1 MVRLRLWNVHRFV
14 GRRNLVGVIPHQNG
28 LIDLTYWP
36 TGDHLLPLGD
46 PWRQIFGIRHMRTL
60 ALTVVAPAMKWALNG
75 LTDDTRASTRL
86 ITDSVAKVCTHM
98 WAICIQYFYGTALGA
113 KDDQLLIKITQGFGL
128 TDGQI
133 M

>member
-1 MVRLRLWNVHRFV
+1 
-14 GRRNLVGVIPHQNG
+14 
-28 LIDLTYWP
+28 
-36 TGDHLLPLGD
+36 
-46 PWRQIFGIRHMRTL
+46 
-60 ALTVVAPAMKWALNG
+60 MKWALNG

-86 ITDSVAKVCTHM
+86 ITDPVAKVCTHM
-98 WAICIQYFYGTALGA
+98 WAICIQYFDGTALGA